1 VTVWTD
7 EQAGVQH
14 PQAQVHLGLLPA
26 RRRQTDDPSGALY
39 APPTI
44 KDVLLSTVAV
54 SVVIPTLNEARN
66 LPHVFERMPAG
77 VSEVIVVDGHST
89 DDTIDVAKRLCPGV
103 VIVHQTGKG
112 KGDALTCGFRAATG
126 DIIVMLD
133 ADGSAD
139 PGEIPRFVATLLS
152 GADFAKGTRFVTGG
166 GSSDI
171 TLVRRLGNWVLSSVV
186 NTLWSVNYS
195 DLCYGYNA
203 FWARCLD
210 AVSADCAG
218 FEVETLMN
226 IKLAKSDLSVVEVP
240 SFEAPR
246 RHGTSNLHV
255 GRDGVRVLRTIIA
268 ERVRP
273 G

>member
-1 VTVWTD
+1 MTVWTD
-7 EQAGVQH
+7 EQAQRQRQSH
-14 PQAQVHLGLLPA
+14 VHLGLLPV
-26 RRRQTDDPSGALY
+26 RRTDVDNQSLDLY
-39 APPTI
+39 VPPTI
-44 KDVLLSTVAV
+44 KEMLLSTVAV
-54 SVVIPTLNEARN
+54 TVVIPTLNEAKN

-77 VSEVIVVDGHST
+77 VSEVIVVDGNST
-89 DDTIDVAKRLCPGV
+89 DDTIEVAKRLCPDV

-139 PGEIPRFVATLLS
+139 PEEIPRFVAALLS
-152 GADFAKGTRFVTGG
+152 GADFAKGTRFMTGG

-171 TLVRRLGNWVLSSVV
+171 TLVRRLGNWVLSGVV
-186 NTLWSVNYS
+186 NTLWRTNYS

-203 FWARCLD
+203 FWVRCLD
-210 AVSADCAG
+210 EVSADCAG

-226 IKLAKSDLSVVEVP
+226 IRLAKSELNVVEVP
-240 SFEAPR
+240 SFEAAR

-255 GRDGVRVLRTIIA
+255 GRDGTRVLRTIIA

-273 G
+273 S